1 MFVQIIQA
9 KAADPGGIRKEMDRW
24 MEELGPGADGWL
36 GVTAGISKDGE
47 YWSVVRFESE
57 EAARANSNRP
67 EQGAWW
73 NEMSSHFD
81 GEATFYESSE
91 IETIRN
97 GGSDK
102 AGFVQI
108 MKGRAKELDKMRDE
122 MKAMEPE
129 MAKRRPDVIGGIS
142 ARLGEKDFITTMYFT
157 SEAEA
162 RKAEQAMGENPDE
175 GPQWDQL
182 IEEMQFIDI
191 TEPILRSK

>member
-24 MEELGPGADGWL
+24 MDELGPGADGWL

-57 EAARANSNRP
+57 EAARANSDRP

-97 GGSDK
+97 GGSDE

-108 MKGRAKELDKMRDE
+108 MKGRSNDIDKLRSSMKE
-122 MKAMEPE
+122 MEPE
-129 MAKRRPDVIGGIS
+129 MATRRPDVIGGIS
-142 ARLGEKDFITTMYFT
+142 ALIGQNEFITTMYFT

-162 RKAEQAMGENPDE
+162 RKGEQSMSENE
-175 GPQWDQL
+175 GPGEMDEL
-182 IEEMQFIDI
+182 IQDMQFVDL